1 MLMFTFFMWTFGI
14 SFTASDDAGL
24 VSTNEYLQ
32 SNITS
37 HFSYFHSIEIEEIE
51 FLIVESEIELEFEKD
66 WISSSSKSF
75 CYNENVKD
83 NSSFNH
89 LPFFTSKETIPLYD
103 LYCNWKFH
111 LS

>member
-14 SFTASDDAGL
+14 SFTTSDDAGL

-37 HFSYFHSIEIEEIE
+37 HFSYFHSVEIEEIE

-66 WISSSSKSF
+66 WISSS
-75 CYNENVKD
+75 
-83 NSSFNH
+83 
-89 LPFFTSKETIPLYD
+89 
-103 LYCNWKFH
+103 
-111 LS
+111 